1 MAATKYTY
9 SISTDFPNGKVATDR
24 LTDEIQGSAIVTA
37 LESIVTGG
45 DDCDVW
51 FKEALSTGDET
62 ILDGIVAAHSGEPL
76 EPELPIMRV
85 KSVDAEGLD
94 PDKASSLTEGVDVD
108 TVIGQGVTEKLI
120 SFTYPVDFVAAQY
133 CLDDEHWEKGDKL
146 EVAGIAA
153 GDPHVDVVIAAAY
166 IGDNWVMV
174 SGTVFD
180 YVKKGYLVKFG
191 DEPEEYRIKEYD
203 VANRRMTLSSPLTK
217 DVPAMSLV
225 RPRRPFVIN
234 HMVKQGIMVRIG
246 DLTSGSSKV
255 DTGDIVRIR
264 YIHKTAPIEVY
275 TMGVDLIL
283 LI

>member
-1 MAATKYTY
+1 MATYNKYTLWCETCDEARY
-9 SISTDFPNGKVATDR
+9 TEFRSSAPTCCPHNEDHTDIRD
-24 LTDEIQGSAIVTA
+24 IVVVDTF
-37 LESIVTGG
+37 SN
-45 DDCDVW
+45 D
-51 FKEALSTGDET
+51 
-62 ILDGIVAAHSGEPL
+62 PL
-76 EPELPIMRV
+76 PVRT
-85 KSVDAEGLD
+85 VDAEGLD

-108 TVIGQGVTEKLI
+108 TVIGQEITEKLI

-153 GDPHVDVVIAAAY
+153 GDPHVDAVIAAAY

-174 SGTVFD
+174 SGSIFD

-203 VANRRMTLSSPLTK
+203 VTNRRMTLSSPLTK

-234 HMVKQGIMVRIG
+234 HTVKQGIMVRIG

-255 DTGDIVRIR
+255 DIGDVVRIR

-275 TMGVDLIL
+275 TMSVDMVL